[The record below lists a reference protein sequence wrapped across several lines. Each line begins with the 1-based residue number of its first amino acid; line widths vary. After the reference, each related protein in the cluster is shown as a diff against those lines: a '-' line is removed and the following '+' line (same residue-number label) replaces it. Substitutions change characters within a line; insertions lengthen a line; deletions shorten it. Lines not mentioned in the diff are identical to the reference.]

1 MLWFC
6 PGNYLFYAVPPLS
19 QPGALEA
26 YMAQFTLCK
35 RLGAGPIATNIR
47 QNPTGDRIM
56 SPNDGV
62 FPGYETWGSSYNGKR
77 LRIPRTLG
85 RIYLF
90 FWQRLKH

>member
-1 MLWFC
+1 
-6 PGNYLFYAVPPLS
+6 
-19 QPGALEA
+19 
-26 YMAQFTLCK
+26 
-35 RLGAGPIATNIR
+35 
-47 QNPTGDRIM
+47 M